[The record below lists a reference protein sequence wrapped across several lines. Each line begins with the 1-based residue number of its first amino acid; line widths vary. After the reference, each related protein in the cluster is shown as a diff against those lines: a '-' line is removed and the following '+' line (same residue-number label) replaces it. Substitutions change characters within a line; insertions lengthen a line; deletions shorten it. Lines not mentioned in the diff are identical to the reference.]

1 MSSDETLQICCNFK
15 WISKI
20 CSLRG
25 KQRNMKEIKQLSS
38 KTLTSEELI
47 TAIFNPLS
55 EQNKSLPTRIT
66 QYILEGDEVAVLVD
80 FDKLCQIPNN
90 FDKIYELLQRPAD
103 FYSLD
108 NYDKIHPS
116 LHARMNFYKLW
127 TDVYTP
133 EQIIRFA
140 RILAT
145 LCEHLPFIK
154 RVSEQIPSWLIYL
167 LYDGLITT
175 LPLYGE
181 NEDKIDDRENWS
193 VQQLHQFLEVE
204 QAGLGENLLFAIFDR
219 HNIPEYH
226 SNYFQY
232 FTRLNGLLNYIQD
245 HLEFFKQLPL
255 SGLALLG
262 QLEQLKYIHKYPELS
277 LQLVDFLAMQALN
290 TSKQVSKL
298 AREIL
303 LSQPLELVQHQL
315 KHFLTLGSVKQR
327 INATILL
334 SRIISEPIILQQAL
348 ANETNKTVI
357 AALENALSRLE
368 SSNAAKLQADLVIPD
383 FKPLSD
389 TLLPISARDVLQ
401 QNFDDFLIERKK
413 LIQYLLEET
422 KKNNNLWGLEHYQNS
437 YKSLK
442 TVTSKSLDN
451 IFDYLNGKI
460 ELSVLLQEFDKNI
473 NFDFLITKNRLVNLP
488 EFSLF
493 HLLRMTKLLSGLD
506 KHPFAYIYNH
516 YKIVKN
522 FDLRQIADVMVKL
535 NYQQVEYEIA
545 LEFLTSDFY
554 HDNYGNEPHKLWAF
568 FAENEFLIDEALG
581 FAPSQITWS
590 FYNCKHVDKVNAI
603 KILQIFPTIPAKY
616 VAYLFELALGE
627 SKQIRYAA
635 QNALK
640 RIPNIHNQVEQAL
653 SSPKQEVRTAAANWL
668 AELGQKSSIKAL
680 NAALKKEKR
689 ETVQAA
695 ILVALEKIGEDISQH
710 LTPKKLL
717 ADAQKGLKGKI
728 PTDFDWFDFNLLPTL
743 TWQNGD
749 KVDRQIIQWWICLA
763 VKLKDPSH
771 PLLIIYTRLLST
783 QSQQQLGE
791 FILQSFINQ
800 DIRTPTLEE
809 AEAAANSQTDKR
821 LQQYILQYQRY
832 PEFYSYYKNIT
843 YEQVFDEIKNETL
856 ATYLGSA
863 IKTKGILALTCGIEG
878 SFAVSLLRSY
888 MKNHYQRRAQIEAML
903 DPLANSDDPMI
914 IQLLLSLAR
923 RYRTASIQEKA
934 KYLVANIAE
943 RSGWTTD
950 ELADRTI
957 STAGLDDN
965 GLLILDYGERTFI
978 ASLDEQFKWQ
988 LKNADGEKIKALP
1001 EARKSENPELV
1012 KKAKKQFSNSK
1023 KELSQL
1029 LTMQINRFYEAMCV
1043 LRQWQVEDWQKYLQ
1057 PHPVVGRFIQRLVW
1071 LQLDNNGQIVNSFR
1085 PTEDGS
1091 LITNQD
1097 EEILLDQ
1104 NHFISVAHSA
1114 LLASDA
1120 IAQWQAHIED
1130 YKITPLFEQFSHTLP
1145 EISKFNDG
1153 VIDDRLGW
1161 LTDSFTIRNVLTKLN
1176 YERDTA
1182 EDGGCFY
1189 GYHKYF
1195 GSLDIYINIEFSG
1208 SMLPEEN
1215 IPVVLYN
1222 LYFSDKKGFKDRAIA
1237 LDKLPKVLL
1246 TEGYADYMAVAK
1258 VCSGF
1263 DPNWKDKLI

>member
-1 MSSDETLQICCNFK
+1 
-15 WISKI
+15 
-20 CSLRG
+20 
-25 KQRNMKEIKQLSS
+25 MKEIKQLSS

-47 TAIFNPLS
+47 TAIFKPLS

-90 FDKIYELLQRPAD
+90 FDKIYELLQRPAELYNNLN
-103 FYSLD
+103 FYGE
-108 NYDKIHPS
+108 IHPS
-116 LHARMNFYKLW
+116 LHARINFYKLW
-127 TDVYTP
+127 TDAYTP

-145 LCEHLPFIK
+145 LCEYLPIIK
-154 RVSEQIPSWLIYL
+154 RVSEQIPPWLIYL

-175 LPLYGE
+175 LPFYGE

-255 SGLALLG
+255 RGLALLG

-298 AREIL
+298 ATEIL

-327 INATILL
+327 VNATILL
-334 SRIISEPIILQQAL
+334 SRIISEPIILQEAL

-357 AALENALSRLE
+357 ATIENALSRLE
-368 SSNAAKLQADLVIPD
+368 SANAAKLQTDLVIPD
-383 FKPLSD
+383 FEPLSD
-389 TLLPISARDVLQ
+389 TPLPISARDVLQ
-401 QNFDDFLIERKK
+401 QNFDDFLIECKK
-413 LIQYLLEET
+413 LMENELEEN
-422 KKNNNLWGLEHYQNS
+422 KEKNKSWALDYYQNS

-451 IFDYLNGKI
+451 IFEYLNGKI
-460 ELSVLLQEFDKNI
+460 NRSALLDKI
-473 NFDFLITKNRLVNLP
+473 NKDIDFRFLLTKNRLSHLP

-493 HLLRMTKLLSGLD
+493 HLFRMRELIDPLD
-506 KHPFAYIYNH
+506 STYYFKMIYYN
-516 YKIVKN
+516 YDVVKK
-522 FDLRQIADVMVKL
+522 FDLRQLADVMVKL
-535 NYQQVEYEIA
+535 NSYSQVEAIA
-545 LEFLTSDFY
+545 RPFLTNDVF
-554 HDNYGNEPHKLWAF
+554 HDVYENEPHKLWPF
-568 FAENEFLIDEALG
+568 FAENEFLIDQALG
-581 FAPSQITWS
+581 FAPLQINQS
-590 FYNCKHVDKVNAI
+590 SYNWIDKVCAI
-603 KILQIFPTIPAKY
+603 KILQLFPTIPAKY

-695 ILVALEKIGEDISQH
+695 ILIALEKIGEDISQH

-728 PTDFDWFDFNLLPTL
+728 PTDFDWFDFNLIPTL
-743 TWQNGD
+743 TWQNG
-749 KVDRQIIQWWICLA
+749 KTVEPQIIQWWICLA
-763 VKLKDPSH
+763 VKLRDPSN
-771 PLLIIYTRLLST
+771 LLLTVYNRLLST
-783 QSQQQLGE
+783 QSQRQLGE
-791 FILQSFINQ
+791 FILRSFINQ
-800 DIRTPTLEE
+800 DTRLPTLEE
-809 AEAAANSQTDKR
+809 AEAKASTEANKR
-821 LQQYILQYQRY
+821 LQQYIGYYQNYPQYY
-832 PEFYSYYKNIT
+832 PNYKNIT
-843 YEQVFDEIKNETL
+843 YEQIFDEVKQEIL

-863 IKTKGILALTCGIEG
+863 IKSKGILALTCGIEG
-878 SFAVSLLRSY
+878 AIAVSLLRSF

-903 DPLANSDDPMI
+903 EPLAHSDDPLI

-923 RYRTASIQEKA
+923 RYRTASIHEKA
-934 KYLVANIAE
+934 KYLVESIAQ
-943 RSGWTTD
+943 RSGWSTE

-965 GLLILDYGERTFI
+965 GLLILDYGERTFT
-978 ASLDEQFKWQ
+978 ASLDDKFKWQ

-1001 EARKSENPELV
+1001 EARKNENPELV
-1012 KKAKKQFSNSK
+1012 KEAKKQFSNSK
-1023 KELSQL
+1023 KELNQL
-1029 LTMQINRFYEAMCV
+1029 LTMQISRFYEAMCAQ
-1043 LRQWQVEDWQKYLQ
+1043 RQWRVEDWQKYLQ
-1057 PHPVVGRFIQRLVW
+1057 PHPIVGRLIQRLVW

-1097 EEILLDQ
+1097 DEILLDQ

-1114 LLASDA
+1114 LLASDD
-1120 IAQWQAHIED
+1120 IAQWQAHLED
-1130 YKITPLFEQFSHTLP
+1130 YKITLLFEQFSHAFP

-1161 LTDSFTIRNVLTKLN
+1161 LTDSFTIRGVLTKLN

-1195 GSLDIYINIEFSG
+1195 GSLGIYINIEFSG

-1215 IPVVLYN
+1215 IPAVLYN
-1222 LYFSDKKGFKDRAIA
+1222 LYFSNKKGFKDRAIA